1 MGPHRI
7 HDCHEHSLDCTH
19 PHLMHAFVANHFR
32 VNAGKNTYTKV
43 LIPSLFPKLECQNG
57 PLTFLPRKKDAT
69 LAKLCRGP
77 KNIKL
82 TNLLWDLA
90 GKPTP
95 ITFITS
101 HKLGHFYYYYYLR
114 VLFCT
119 QLLITRKGQNADDQ
133 TWEVWIMVVMIYNDE
148 FDYRCMLCTPFMI
161 LYLIWKCKYLE
172 LLP

>member
-1 MGPHRI
+1 
-7 HDCHEHSLDCTH
+7 
-19 PHLMHAFVANHFR
+19 MHAFVANHFR
-32 VNAGKNTYTKV
+32 VNAGKNPYTKV
-43 LIPSLFPKLECQNG
+43 LIPSLFHKLECQNG

-101 HKLGHFYYYYYLR
+101 HKLGHFFIIYGYYFAHKLEKVKMLMTKFGKYELWLLWYIMMNLIIDVCYAHPLWYHIWFENANI
-114 VLFCT
+114 LSFC
-119 QLLITRKGQNADDQ
+119 LNAYC
-133 TWEVWIMVVMIYNDE
+133 W
-148 FDYRCMLCTPFMI
+148 RC
-161 LYLIWKCKYLE
+161 KCL
-172 LLP
+172 